1 MGNHFTSLP
10 APAPVDLRLLVQVEP
25 PPLLFQDTIGK
36 GRFFKAVSARFVPRD
51 SATGRLAP
59 GESAISME
67 SRVVLK
73 VFLPRERTAAS
84 QRRLR
89 EAGEQPAALC
99 ARLNLRDQPNLLP
112 YQRWGESS
120 RFDAAYLLRQHVTS
134 NLSDRLNNRPYPL
147 CVEKLWQIFQLLR
160 AVEQAHG
167 AGVRHGD
174 VKAENVLVTSWGW
187 LLLTDFALF
196 KPTHLSPADFG
207 FFFEQPGDGVH

>member
-51 SATGRLAP
+51 YATGRLAP

-112 YQRWGESS
+112 YQRWGDSSSS
-120 RFDAAYLLRQHVTS
+120 RETAYIESGSRERAYIAPE
-134 NLSDRLNNRPYPL
+134 RLAP
-147 CVEKLWQIFQLLR
+147 
-160 AVEQAHG
+160 
-167 AGVRHGD
+167 
-174 VKAENVLVTSWGW
+174 
-187 LLLTDFALF
+187 
-196 KPTHLSPADFG
+196 
-207 FFFEQPGDGVH
+207 PG